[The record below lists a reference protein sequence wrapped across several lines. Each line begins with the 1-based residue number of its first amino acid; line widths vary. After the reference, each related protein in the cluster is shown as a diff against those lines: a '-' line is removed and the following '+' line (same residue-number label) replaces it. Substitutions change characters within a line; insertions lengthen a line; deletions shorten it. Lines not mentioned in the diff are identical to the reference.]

1 MADLKQELGAHT
13 VVLRE
18 LRFSEEDGGFISIG
32 FKVEFKDGEK
42 GWKFVNNKTDKGLQH
57 MRKTL
62 KAVGF
67 DCDKN
72 DLASLMQNPEALYE
86 AECEAVV
93 GENNYKGV
101 ISNRIDWL
109 NPLKRK
115 PSADA
120 LAKLTQAVREVK
132 GKDEN
137 IPTVV
142 PDQDGGL

>member
-1 MADLKQELGAHT
+1 MADLKQELGAHNVT
-13 VVLRE
+13 LKE
-18 LRFSEEDGGFISIG
+18 IRFAEEDGGFISIG
-32 FKVEFKDGEK
+32 FRVEFKDGEK

-67 DCDKN
+67 DPDQN
-72 DLASLMQNPEALYE
+72 DLAFLMQNPESLYDS
-86 AECEAVV
+86 ECEAVV

-101 ISNRIDWL
+101 ITNRIDWL
-109 NPLKRK
+109 NPIKKK
-115 PSADA
+115 PTPIA
-120 LAKLTQAVREVK
+120 LQGLTNAIRNVK
-132 GKDEN
+132 KDDN